1 MAWKMVKVKEEVY
14 ERIFQLCNRW
24 NLSAGQVIERLIQL
38 YDAYI
43 ESDNA
48 VRSIVNALET
58 LATEPAWG
66 SPPLGEP
73 EPATAPAN
81 DELRQVVADMLYV
94 TEAVVDMLG
103 TIISVY
109 PDLRAECAPIFD
121 RLTRRFDEVAAA
133 WNLVPASEATEQPAE
148 AVPEQQAAAAG
159 GASGEPSEPGS
170 GEEGQGGPGKK
181 H

>member
-1 MAWKMVKVKEEVY
+1 MMAWKMIKVRQETY
-14 ERIFQLCNRW
+14 ERIFELCNRW
-24 NLSAGQVIERLIQL
+24 NLSASQVIERLLQL
-38 YDAYI
+38 YDAYL

-48 VRSIVNALET
+48 AQSVVNALET
-58 LATEPAWG
+58 LATEPARS
-66 SPPLGEP
+66 SPPLVEP
-73 EPATAPAN
+73 EPAMASTN

-133 WNLVPASEATEQPAE
+133 WNLVPASEATEQP
-148 AVPEQQAAAAG
+148 PEQPSEQPAAAPG
-159 GASGEPSEPGS
+159 GAPGAPGEPGG
-170 GEEGQGGPGKK
+170 GE
-181 H
+181 